1 MCAAKPITTEANLT
15 TLDLPNPMQQ
25 TIEQL
30 MWIPEKIAGPTSE
43 KIAGP
48 EVSRNEFF
56 SKMKESSNKDLAVCS
71 VRWRDS

>member
-1 MCAAKPITTEANLT
+1 MNLACSCARDSSL
-15 TLDLPNPMQQ
+15 
-25 TIEQL
+25 QL
-30 MWIPEKIAGPTSE
+30 WIPEKIAGPTSE

-56 SKMKESSNKDLAVCS
+56 SKMKESSNNDLAVCS

>member
-1 MCAAKPITTEANLT
+1 MARQYLLFRCASGV
-15 TLDLPNPMQQ
+15 
-25 TIEQL
+25 
-30 MWIPEKIAGPTSE
+30 WIPEKIAGPTSE

-56 SKMKESSNKDLAVCS
+56 SKMKESSNNDLAVCS